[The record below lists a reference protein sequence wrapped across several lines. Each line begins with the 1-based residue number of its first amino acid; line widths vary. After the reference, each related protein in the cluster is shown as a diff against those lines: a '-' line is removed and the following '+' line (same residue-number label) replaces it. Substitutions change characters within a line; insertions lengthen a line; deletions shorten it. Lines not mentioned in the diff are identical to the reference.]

1 MAQKKRTADKWKK
14 KKWFEIF
21 APAVLDKK
29 KIAETMAEKPELLMD
44 RVLNMSM
51 RDVTGEIKK
60 GQVYLSLRIDN
71 VQGQKAYTTLTGHR
85 ILPGQ
90 LNRLIR
96 RNNSKVEVVT
106 DITSKDGLKSRV
118 TALTVTAR
126 KVPRDKRTAIRKI
139 MLAAL
144 GELAGKKNQEEMVQ
158 DFVFGATATGMI
170 GEVKKVASV
179 KRIEIVK
186 SRPLAK

>member
-14 KKWFEIF
+14 KRWFEVF

-29 KIAETMAEKPELLMD
+29 KVAETMAEKPELLMD
-44 RVLNMSM
+44 RVLDMSL

-60 GQVYLSLRIDN
+60 GQVYLSMRINN
-71 VQGQKAYTTLTGHR
+71 VQGQKAYTVLTGHR

-96 RNNSKVEVVT
+96 RNNSKVEIVT
-106 DITSKDGLKSRV
+106 DITSKDGFKSRV

-126 KVPRDKRTAIRKI
+126 KVPREKRTAIRKL
-139 MLAAL
+139 MLSAL
-144 GELAGKKNQEEMVQ
+144 NALSGTKNQEEMVQ
-158 DFVFGATATGMI
+158 DFVFGGTAMGMI
-170 GEVKKVASV
+170 DAVKKVAPV

>member
-14 KKWFEIF
+14 KKWFEVF

-29 KIAETMAEKPELLMD
+29 KIAETMAEKPELLMG

-60 GQVYLSLRIDN
+60 GQIYLSMKIDN
-71 VQGQKAYTTLTGHR
+71 VQGQKAYTVLTGHR
-85 ILPGQ
+85 LLPGQ

-96 RNNSKVEVVT
+96 RNNSKVEVVKDMT
-106 DITSKDGLKSRV
+106 CKDGLKSRV

-126 KVPRDKRTAIRKI
+126 KIPRDKKTVIRKM
-139 MLAAL
+139 MLEAL
-144 GELAGKKNQEEMVQ
+144 GELAGKKNQEELVQ
-158 DFVFGATATGMI
+158 DFVFGATATSILGS
-170 GEVKKVASV
+170 VKKVAPI
-179 KRIEIVK
+179 KRVEIVK